1 MNPSSSTLW
10 MQRRRP
16 TLFLL
21 SIAYSDEKRSL
32 SAMSTAASRFH
43 QTARHGGSLWTNLW
57 RWKNDTWPSQIRW
70 RSKTLFFDPKNW
82 WQRNILCFCQFL
94 RNAKHSWNLKTPQFF
109 SFDKMVRH
117 IMSGLQIISIPF
129 VNSYYFSQLLK
140 LIHKIQTWLA
150 YTSLVCQK
158 SLEYPLPL

>member
-43 QTARHGGSLWTNLW
+43 QTARHGGSLWTNYDDG
-57 RWKNDTWPSQIRW
+57 KMIPGQVKFRW

-129 VNSYYFSQLLK
+129 VKQLLFFSVA
-140 LIHKIQTWLA
+140 QTDPQNSNV
-150 YTSLVCQK
+150 TSL
-158 SLEYPLPL
+158 Y

>member
-1 MNPSSSTLW
+1 MNPSFSTLW
-10 MQRRRP
+10 MQRRP

-32 SAMSTAASRFH
+32 SAMSTAASWFH

-70 RSKTLFFDPKNW
+70 RSKTLFFDPKNS

-94 RNAKHSWNLKTPQFF
+94 RNAKHSWNLKTPQLFW
-109 SFDKMVRH
+109 FDKMVRH
-117 IMSGLQIISIPF
+117 MMSVLQMSTPF
-129 VNSYYFSQLLK
+129 VNSAIIFCKFSICLCASSWSTKLK
-140 LIHKIQTWLA
+140 HH
-150 YTSLVCQK
+150 
-158 SLEYPLPL
+158 